1 MIFLCSG
8 VALRLDF
15 EPIVLADWRFMRVV
29 TVAKMIESHSW
40 RRERN

>member
-15 EPIVLADWRFMRVV
+15 EPIVLADWRFM
-29 TVAKMIESHSW
+29 
-40 RRERN
+40 